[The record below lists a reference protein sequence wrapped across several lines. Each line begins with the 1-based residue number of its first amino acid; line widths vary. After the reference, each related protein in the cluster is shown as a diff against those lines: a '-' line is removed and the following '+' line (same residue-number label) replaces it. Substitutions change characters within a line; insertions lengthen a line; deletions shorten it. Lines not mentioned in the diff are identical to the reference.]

1 MKAFKRVI
9 LFIGLTL
16 LLLLVI
22 LFYINMREEREP
34 LPEVNASYGNEP
46 DYRQREWWQS
56 TAVYQVYPRSF
67 QDSDGDGIGDIA
79 GIISRLDYIRELGFE
94 TIWFSPF
101 FKSPQQDF
109 GYDVSDYY
117 QADPEYGDSVLVDS
131 LIREIHRRDM
141 KIT

>member
-1 MKAFKRVI
+1 MKAFKRI
-9 LFIGLTL
+9 LLFTGIIVFLFLG
-16 LLLLVI
+16 I
-22 LFYINMREEREP
+22 LAYSNLRDASPP
-34 LPEVNASYGNEP
+34 LPEVVGPSYGNEP
-46 DYRQREWWQS
+46 DYQQRQWWES

-67 QDSDGDGIGDIA
+67 QDSDGDGIGDIP
-79 GIISRLDYIRELGFE
+79 GIISRLDYIKGLGFE

-141 KIT
+141 